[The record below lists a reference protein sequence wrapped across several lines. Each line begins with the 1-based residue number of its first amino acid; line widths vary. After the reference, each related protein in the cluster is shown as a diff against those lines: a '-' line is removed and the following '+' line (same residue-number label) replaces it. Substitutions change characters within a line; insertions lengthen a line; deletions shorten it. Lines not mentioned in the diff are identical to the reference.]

1 MTAPAPPAGEL
12 FGSGTVTADASYQW
26 RRCDRKDSVPVS
38 VTTTSPVQAPWKTY
52 SSATDAPAAFG
63 QSGQQFAI
71 EGAGADLYSGTDAYS
86 SIYQPGVVGAAATVE
101 TEVTAQ
107 QNMTGYAKAGIM
119 VRNDI
124 TGSGTS
130 PEGVILF
137 ESPSGGI
144 QLEWD
149 NNGGDFINSVTPANG
164 TIPESLPVYLELV
177 RNGSTYTGY
186 YSYDGSVLA
195 GGGQRHADRAGGH
208 PGRRDVPH
216 LARGG
221 PARARR
227 RSTGSASPAS
237 AATPP
242 LATSYEAE
250 AAANTI
256 AGGAGA
262 TACSTCSGGEKVGF
276 VGEGGTLTFNDVS
289 VPSAGT
295 YQVTIGYLDGS
306 ATGRPADVTANGGTP
321 QPIQFTPTGS
331 FSAVGTMTIPLTL
344 TAGEQHDRVQRP
356 VRLRTRLR
364 PHHRRRR
371 TQLLGAAASVAVAL
385 RVLPSAVH
393 FISAVPYGPYRVP

>member
-1 MTAPAPPAGEL
+1 MT
-12 FGSGTVTADASYQW
+12 
-26 RRCDRKDSVPVS
+26 VS
-38 VTTTSPVQAPWKTY
+38 VTTTSPVQAPYHTY

-86 SIYQPGVVGAAATVE
+86 SIYQPGAVGSTATVQ

-144 QLEWD
+144 QLEWASG
-149 NNGGDFINSVTPANG
+149 GGDYINSVTPANG

-186 YSYDGSVLA
+186 YSYDGASWLQV
-195 GGGQRHADRAGGH
+195 
-208 PGRRDVPH
+208 
-216 LARGG
+216 
-221 PARARR
+221 
-227 RSTGSASPAS
+227 GSATLTGQAATQDAGMFLTSHAAGQPGQATFNGFSVTGS

-262 TACSTCSGGEKVGF
+262 TACSTCSGGQKVGF

-289 VPSAGT
+289 VPGAGT
-295 YQVTIGYLDGS
+295 YQVTIAYLDGS
-306 ATGRPADVTANGGTP
+306 ATGRQADVSVNGGTA
-321 QPIQFTPTGS
+321 QLVQFTPTGS
-331 FSAVGTMTIPLTL
+331 FSTVGTMTIPLSL
-344 TAGEQHDRVQRP
+344 TAGNNTIEFSNPSAYAPDFDRIIV
-356 VRLRTRLR
+356 
-364 PHHRRRR
+364 
-371 TQLLGAAASVAVAL
+371 GAA
-385 RVLPSAVH
+385 PS
-393 FISAVPYGPYRVP
+393 